1 MLSWNDVLTLT
12 RLEVAELNLLLL
24 VCELGGILTKQD
36 VQPSFVSSIGNDDQD
51 WEEKKSEDGLPHLN
65 QVFGNKYEDHQEP
78 DVGQDRG
85 QGGDAEDRELLDSE
99 SKVLGDKENKALK
112 ALTFWFLHLEF
123 LRCRQQRWQAS

>member
-1 MLSWNDVLTLT
+1 MLAWNDVLTLT

-78 DVGQDRG
+78 DVGKDRE
-85 QGGDAEDRELLDSE
+85 QGGDAEHRELLDSE
-99 SKVLGDKENKALK
+99 LEILGDK
-112 ALTFWFLHLEF
+112 
-123 LRCRQQRWQAS
+123 